1 MEVGS
6 MVALVLNLEYQI
18 YTNDSDVGRPMNS
31 LAANNQISAY
41 KHYGFWQPM
50 DTLRD
55 KRYLESLWTSEQAPW
70 KLWS

>member
-1 MEVGS
+1 MTVIHEN
-6 MVALVLNLEYQI
+6 A
-18 YTNDSDVGRPMNS
+18 PMNS

-55 KRYLESLWTSEQAPW
+55 KRYLESL
-70 KLWS
+70 